1 MYGVISD
8 VRLRKNSYINKIY
21 ISIYLNYSF
30 AKIHQNNSNCFLKFL
45 GILQGIYWGLGT
57 GTGAIVGGFLV
68 HHVGGD
74 IAFRAFSIATATVFS
89 LFVLIQLV
97 LRYAGRDALDYHKL
111 PTQPHDEHETTEEAS
126 EEDEEVEKTF

>member
-1 MYGVISD
+1 MHVFLLIICLDYKS
-8 VRLRKNSYINKIY
+8 LIY
-21 ISIYLNYSF
+21 N
-30 AKIHQNNSNCFLKFL
+30 AIHYQ

-74 IAFRAFSIATATVFS
+74 ITFRAFSLATAAVFS

-97 LRYAGRDALDYHKL
+97 LRYAGRDALDYHKIPCEVDPGNL
-111 PTQPHDEHETTEEAS
+111 LTDEGS
-126 EEDEEVEKTF
+126 EEEESENEDSYYDTDG